1 MSRWRCW
8 YGYFLGG
15 LLILWLCY
23 LCDQVMSRYGI
34 YEIFSYS
41 AHELLS
47 TVPLVCSGVT
57 AVAFA
62 VMLVKGLRRRDLG
75 RRAVVLALLAALTV
89 GQGLYLRQQSQM
101 ASTTTTITVQSLD
114 SRTQTLQGQT
124 ADGTPVE
131 LTYPMLVGDLLRTDG
146 TEYSISYEHVREQPQ
161 RGQLTMVW
169 AVLGDEAYLYGE
181 R

>member
-8 YGYFLGG
+8 YGYFIGG
-15 LLILWLCY
+15 LIILWLCY

-34 YEIFSYS
+34 YELFSYNT
-41 AHELLS
+41 HELLS
-47 TVPLVCSGVT
+47 AVPLVC
-57 AVAFA
+57 FA
-62 VMLVKGLRRRDLG
+62 VTFIGFVVLLVKGLRQKDLG
-75 RRAVVLALLAALTV
+75 RRAVLLALLAVLTV
-89 GQGLYLRQQSQM
+89 GQGLYLRQRSQM

-114 SRTQTLQGQT
+114 SRTQTLRGQT

-146 TEYSISYEHVREQPQ
+146 TAYAVSYEHEMEQPQ

>member
-1 MSRWRCW
+1 
-8 YGYFLGG
+8 
-15 LLILWLCY
+15 
-23 LCDQVMSRYGI
+23 
-34 YEIFSYS
+34 
-41 AHELLS
+41 
-47 TVPLVCSGVT
+47 
-57 AVAFA
+57 
-62 VMLVKGLRRRDLG
+62 
-75 RRAVVLALLAALTV
+75 
-89 GQGLYLRQQSQM
+89 M

-169 AVLGDEAYLYGE
+169 GVFVDPSAPD
-181 R
+181 